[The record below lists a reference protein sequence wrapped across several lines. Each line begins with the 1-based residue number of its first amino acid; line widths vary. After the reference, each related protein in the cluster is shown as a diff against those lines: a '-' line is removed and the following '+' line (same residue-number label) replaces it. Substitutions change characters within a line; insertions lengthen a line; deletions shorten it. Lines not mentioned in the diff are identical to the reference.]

1 MCNHFL
7 KFKDGRVESGELSP
21 RTFADYEHVVEVMI
35 KQFGKTRLASNLR
48 PDDFEA
54 LRSSSNRDAV
64 LLMLVTSG
72 VAHLPPIKVV
82 TILSGAAGVDLW
94 LFVASAVLA
103 RGARF
108 FFLAW
113 LLNRYGAP
121 IRTFIEG
128 RLGWIAAGVAG
139 ALVVLYVALRIA

>member
-1 MCNHFL
+1 
-7 KFKDGRVESGELSP
+7 
-21 RTFADYEHVVEVMI
+21 
-35 KQFGKTRLASNLR
+35 
-48 PDDFEA
+48 
-54 LRSSSNRDAV
+54 
-64 LLMLVTSG
+64 MLVTSG

-113 LLNRYGAP
+113 LLKRYGAP
-121 IRTFIEG
+121 IREFIER

-139 ALVVLYVALRIA
+139 ALVVLYLALRIA